1 MFSAKNGEEPYR
13 AAAGE
18 DQLDLAV
25 FLSVE
30 MGNQL
35 TLKKEWHV
43 VLRLKPNYKS
53 HDFAELSGM

>member
-1 MFSAKNGEEPYR
+1 MVKSPTEQQQEKTSLTYV
-13 AAAGE
+13 
-18 DQLDLAV
+18 AV

-53 HDFAELSGM
+53 HDFAELSGL